1 MMKKDMY
8 VLTIACGVT
17 AATSASALGGDPGAI
32 STDRFGYTGTVYR
45 YDTLA
50 NAQTHNGVTGLVE
63 TIAVGNRDLSLFIV
77 NGFPQYYSDANV
89 IMGAWWY
96 TTEPNTNGFPKDHPS
111 GDRYY
116 TGWGNTRGNTGI
128 GFLQIYDIDGTTESS
143 VSMAFSNFNGTHWT
157 DFSLNISGVNANASD
172 FARFS
177 PFTSNVNDSGVYH
190 TYSLSLTATG
200 LEGQQTTPWKIEAF
214 NHPTGVTGTYTGLF
228 ENTTASVNAGFY
240 VFELDLDMENWA
252 FAQGNAALNGDFFDS
267 YFATIPA
274 PGSAIF
280 LAIAGLTARRRRM

>member
-17 AATSASALGGDPGAI
+17 AATSVSALGGDPGAI

-89 IMGAWWY
+89 IMSAWWY

-116 TGWGNTRGNTGI
+116 SGWGNTRGNTGI
-128 GFLQIYDIDGTTESS
+128 GFLQIYDSTTSTAPPRVPS
-143 VSMAFSNFNGTHWT
+143 AWPSA
-157 DFSLNISGVNANASD
+157 
-172 FARFS
+172 
-177 PFTSNVNDSGVYH
+177 TS
-190 TYSLSLTATG
+190 
-200 LEGQQTTPWKIEAF
+200 
-214 NHPTGVTGTYTGLF
+214 
-228 ENTTASVNAGFY
+228 
-240 VFELDLDMENWA
+240 
-252 FAQGNAALNGDFFDS
+252 
-267 YFATIPA
+267 
-274 PGSAIF
+274 
-280 LAIAGLTARRRRM
+280 TARTGPISR